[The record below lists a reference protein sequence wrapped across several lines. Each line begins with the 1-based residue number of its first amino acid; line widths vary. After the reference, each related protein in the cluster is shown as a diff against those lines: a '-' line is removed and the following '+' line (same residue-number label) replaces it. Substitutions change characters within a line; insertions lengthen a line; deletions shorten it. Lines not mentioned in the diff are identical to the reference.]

1 MRLRSTYDVI
11 PKPRPVLQGTYTKC
25 CNSEAYRDDK
35 TTSHRSQRS
44 ERQANLKNYSESGSL
59 KKATDQKQSGSS
71 TFLEKDSSRS
81 TLGNST
87 NPKRETEFLRVLLS
101 GNRLVLKSISP
112 ESSLKDYIQAMK
124 SNLEEILG
132 AEMFADLYKY
142 LCSDVHRDLDSGV
155 DICQPLYKALG
166 GDGIAFVP
174 LMLQYIQCESY
185 LSAE

>member
-1 MRLRSTYDVI
+1 MRLRSTYDVL

-25 CNSEAYRDDK
+25 SNSEAYRDYE
-35 TTSHRSQRS
+35 TTSHRRQRS
-44 ERQANLKNYSESGSL
+44 ERQANLKNYNESGSL
-59 KKATDQKQSGSS
+59 KTDQKQNGNGS
-71 TFLEKDSSRS
+71 FVAKESSRS

-166 GDGIAFVP
+166 VDGIAFVP